1 MLLPILLLNLI
12 FSQVGAD
19 EKFAPKQ
26 SLEIL
31 AEQLELRL
39 REMEL
44 RHEKEKKELETK
56 DKEMEARL
64 RELEEKMKEGKD
76 EFEKKGGEETSSN
89 LRIEAEGESIGKE
102 MASKI
107 SNPSLRDLPIVL
119 ISAWNGQLLTSPQT
133 VTFDYFL
140 AKYNNADKPGGGD
153 GELDLDSGAFTCVTP
168 GYYTVSFSAHA
179 VVGPDHA
186 NAYLYLLKNGALLP
200 ESKWYVAANS
210 GLNDNIGVTSS
221 RILVSNLLLA
231 IFALKLANVKSPFP
245 QILHLDAGETLEL
258 RMTAG
263 EYIKEITLNIEL
275 IGLGFDYLV

>member
-1 MLLPILLLNLI
+1 MGVHCLFLAKMLLPILLLNLI

-19 EKFAPKQ
+19 EKLAPKQ
-26 SLEIL
+26 SLENL
-31 AEQLELRL
+31 VEQLELRL

-64 RELEEKMKEGKD
+64 RELEEKMKEGKG
-76 EFEKKGGEETSSN
+76 EFQKKGGEETSSN

-102 MASKI
+102 MASKN
-107 SNPSLRDLPIVL
+107 SNHTLANPSLRDLPIVL
-119 ISAWNGQLLTSPQT
+119 ISAWNGQILRSPRT
-133 VTFDYFL
+133 VTFDSFL
-140 AKYNNADKPGGGD
+140 VNFNNADKPGGGD
-153 GELDLDSGAFTCVTP
+153 GVLDLDSGVFTCFTP
-168 GYYTVSFSAHA
+168 GYYTISFSAHA

-210 GLNDNIGVTSS
+210 GLNDDIGVTSS
-221 RILVSNLLLA
+221 RIL
-231 IFALKLANVKSPFP
+231 
-245 QILHLDAGETLEL
+245 ILHLDAGETLEL
-258 RMTAG
+258 RMTQG
-263 EYIKEITLNIEL
+263 DYIKEITLNIEL